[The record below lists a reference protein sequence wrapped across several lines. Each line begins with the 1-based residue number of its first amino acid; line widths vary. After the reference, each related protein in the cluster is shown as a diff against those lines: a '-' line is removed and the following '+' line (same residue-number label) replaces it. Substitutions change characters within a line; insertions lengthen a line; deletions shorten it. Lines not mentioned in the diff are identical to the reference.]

1 MPVCP
6 IPSTSE
12 PSKNILLPVKN
23 LAYDKNW
30 TFVAQLPSLQQSDRI
45 PTPGPSRSL
54 SKRLG
59 GSSVCALPV
68 ILSSWAFPCSL
79 LFHII
84 SSFQILKIWLLH
96 SHLSCFVSS
105 SDDKIHLASFDSWCP
120 SDM

>member
-59 GSSVCALPV
+59 GSSVSPPTSVQTCSNRKLNSNPV
-68 ILSSWAFPCSL
+68 DILYML
-79 LFHII
+79 L
-84 SSFQILKIWLLH
+84 
-96 SHLSCFVSS
+96 
-105 SDDKIHLASFDSWCP
+105 
-120 SDM
+120 